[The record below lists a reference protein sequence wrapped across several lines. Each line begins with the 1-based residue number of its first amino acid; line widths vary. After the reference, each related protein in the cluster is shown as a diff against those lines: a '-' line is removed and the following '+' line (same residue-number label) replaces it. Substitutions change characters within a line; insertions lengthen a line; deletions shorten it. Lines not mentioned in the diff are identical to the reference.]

1 MSSHYA
7 LLFNRRKAK
16 LVSEQKSFY
25 DGKLKQVQE
34 IFNLSV
40 LIVDADV
47 ELDKGKNIKA
57 TEDDGNELKTI
68 RNASVSRAADMAAG
82 Y

>member
-1 MSSHYA
+1 MSNHYA

-25 DGKLKQVQE
+25 IGKLKQVEE

-40 LIVDADV
+40 LIDADV
-47 ELDKGKNIKA
+47 DLDKGKAIKA
-57 TEDDGNELKTI
+57 TEDNGNELKTL

-82 Y
+82 